1 MQNIPYNSTQ
11 NILNISQELG
21 LTIPEAQALV
31 NQGMRGVQQGP
42 LDMLVKELSNKASA
56 DAYRQL
62 QAQVFKQ
69 APKNIPIG
77 QVLGN
82 LSKMTRAM
90 MNVGIPVGDAAMIY
104 EASRLAKQKMVED
117 YDKLPIEQKQLI
129 GNSIMD
135 PRAGE
140 DWEGLKRIRRQ
151 LNDNTPLLKGGVKY
165 DDYILEPLG
174 DGVYMQ
180 RMPDNRFNN

>member
-62 QAQVFKQ
+62 QGQVFKQ

-77 QVLGN
+77 QVIGN
-82 LSKMTRAM
+82 LSKMAGPII
-90 MNVGIPVGDAAMIY
+90 NVGIPVGEFVNRTSQWNPTNLLRYQQGTQIPQ
-104 EASRLAKQKMVED
+104 RGVGLAPNPYKD
-117 YDKLPIEQKQLI
+117 Y
-129 GNSIMD
+129 
-135 PRAGE
+135 
-140 DWEGLKRIRRQ
+140 
-151 LNDNTPLLKGGVKY
+151 Y
-165 DDYILEPLG
+165 LEPTK
-174 DGVYMQ
+174 
-180 RMPDNRFNN
+180 R

>member
-31 NQGMRGVQQGP
+31 NQGMRGAQQGP

-62 QAQVFKQ
+62 QGQVFKQ

-77 QVLGN
+77 QVIGN
-82 LSKMTRAM
+82 LSKMAGPII
-90 MNVGIPVGDAAMIY
+90 NVGIPVGEFVNRTSQWNPTNLLRYQQGTQIPQ
-104 EASRLAKQKMVED
+104 RGVGLAPNLYKD
-117 YDKLPIEQKQLI
+117 Y
-129 GNSIMD
+129 
-135 PRAGE
+135 
-140 DWEGLKRIRRQ
+140 
-151 LNDNTPLLKGGVKY
+151 Y
-165 DDYILEPLG
+165 LEPTK
-174 DGVYMQ
+174 
-180 RMPDNRFNN
+180 R

>member
-62 QAQVFKQ
+62 QGKVFKQ
-69 APKNIPIG
+69 APKNVPIG
-77 QVLGN
+77 QVIGN
-82 LSKMTRAM
+82 LSKIAGPII
-90 MNVGIPVGDAAMIY
+90 NVGVPVGEFVNRTSQWNPANLLRYQQGEQIPQ
-104 EASRLAKQKMVED
+104 RGVGLAPNPYKD
-117 YDKLPIEQKQLI
+117 Y
-129 GNSIMD
+129 
-135 PRAGE
+135 
-140 DWEGLKRIRRQ
+140 
-151 LNDNTPLLKGGVKY
+151 Y
-165 DDYILEPLG
+165 LEPTK
-174 DGVYMQ
+174 
-180 RMPDNRFNN
+180 R

>member
-62 QAQVFKQ
+62 QGQVFKQ

-77 QVLGN
+77 LVIGN
-82 LSKMTRAM
+82 LSKMAEPM
-90 MNVGIPVGDAAMIY
+90 INVGIPVGDFVNRPSQWNPANLLRYQQGTQIPQRGVGLTPNPY
-104 EASRLAKQKMVED
+104 KD
-117 YDKLPIEQKQLI
+117 Y
-129 GNSIMD
+129 
-135 PRAGE
+135 
-140 DWEGLKRIRRQ
+140 
-151 LNDNTPLLKGGVKY
+151 Y
-165 DDYILEPLG
+165 LEPTK
-174 DGVYMQ
+174 
-180 RMPDNRFNN
+180 R